1 MVSTPPMPQMPQ
13 APQQKSE
20 EEVKQET
27 QQQALEDE
35 RKRMG
40 RQETILT
47 SATGDTSNVTT
58 RKKTLLGE

>member
-13 APQQKSE
+13 APQQESE
-20 EEVKQET
+20 EEIKART
-27 QQQALEDE
+27 QKEALEEE

-47 SATGDTSNVTT
+47 TAGGDTSTAQT